1 MKRGKKMDEKY
12 SEINTY
18 IDNLATYLNKEYPNI
33 LSDEQIFRAKT
44 MFNGS
49 SENIDSIKSQIDDL
63 ARQTIEEY
71 VTRKEKQQKFRDM
84 TKKRV
89 ENIKRDYGIEFD
101 DGKIEQFISKM
112 LEQNLSREQIDR
124 RFEAIDESIKSETRK
139 RTLEEQVKSGK
150 VDSNF
155 SSIRK
160 TIGILFDDAMLS
172 STLSIYGGTIPYIMT
187 GEEPKRIIGD
197 VDTHAKLEDMA
208 KIRKYILEHQDKYHI
223 ISDSLQL
230 CGEDY
235 GMELSVNGVDVSI
248 FPTIASNEGMV
259 VRNFSIQES
268 LQQIT
273 TKATLFG
280 GINEE
285 SQIINYNDNGR
296 NIRLMSPE
304 FTYITK
310 AAARREK
317 DIIDNQ
323 VLAKV
328 VDGEKLRQM
337 HSTMKKPEV
346 IETQTKRI
354 DIRKRQDDFKVQ
366 MEQTQKQ
373 EPFAKRSQSEIQ
385 VHQQIKQ
392 KNQVIKQQKAQQ
404 QLNKPK
410 VKTLTQNST
419 GGTSNSKG
427 FANIITLSLIVSFV
441 CGVLFMIVY
450 MQIKGL

>member
-1 MKRGKKMDEKY
+1 MDEKY
-12 SEINTY
+12 IEINTY
-18 IDNLATYLNKEYPNI
+18 IDNLATYLNQEYPNI
-33 LSDEQIFRAKT
+33 LSDEQISRAKT

-63 ARQTIEEY
+63 TRQTIEEY
-71 VTRKEKQQKFRDM
+71 VKRKEKQQKFRDV

-89 ENIKRDYGIEFD
+89 EHIKSDYGIKFD
-101 DGKIEQFISKM
+101 DDKIEQFTSKS
-112 LEQNLSREQIDR
+112 LEQNLSREQVDR

-139 RTLEEQVKSGK
+139 KVLEEQVKSGM

-155 SSIRK
+155 SDIRE
-160 TIGILFDDAMLS
+160 TIGILFDDSMLS

-268 LQQIT
+268 LEQIT

-285 SQIINYNDNGR
+285 SQIINYNSNGR

-310 AAARREK
+310 AAAKREK

-323 VLAKV
+323 VLEKV
-328 VDGEKLRQM
+328 VDSEKLRQM

-354 DIRKRQDDFKVQ
+354 DIKQKQDDF
-366 MEQTQKQ
+366 QTQTGQTHEQ
-373 EPFAKRSQSEIQ
+373 ESFAKRSQSEVQIAN
-385 VHQQIKQ
+385 QIKNKNKIIKYQ
-392 KNQVIKQQKAQQ
+392 KEQQKQK
-404 QLNKPK
+404 NKPK
-410 VKTLTQNST
+410 VKTLTHSSSNSSST
-419 GGTSNSKG
+419 GSKG
-427 FANIITLSLIVSFV
+427 FANVITLSLIVSFV
-441 CGVLFMIVY
+441 CGALFMIVY
-450 MQIKGL
+450 MIIKG

>member
-1 MKRGKKMDEKY
+1 MEEKY
-12 SEINTY
+12 TEINTY
-18 IDNLATYLNKEYPNI
+18 IDNLSRYLSNEYPNI
-33 LSDEQIFRAKT
+33 LSDEQISRAKT
-44 MFNGS
+44 MFNS
-49 SENIDSIKSQIDDL
+49 SNESIDSIKSQIDDL
-63 ARQTIEEY
+63 AKQTIEEY
-71 VTRKEKQQKFRDM
+71 VTRKEKQRKFVDV

-89 ENIKRDYGIEFD
+89 DHIKCDYGIEFD
-101 DGKIEQFISKM
+101 DSKIEQFTEKM
-112 LEQNLSREQIDR
+112 LEQNLSKEQINR
-124 RFEAIDESIKSETRK
+124 RFEVIDESIKNERRK
-139 RTLEEQVKSGK
+139 QMLEEQVKSGK

-155 SSIRK
+155 SNIRE

-197 VDTHAKLEDMA
+197 VDTHAKLEDMV

-223 ISDSLQL
+223 VSDSLQL

-248 FPTIASNEGMV
+248 FPTIASDEGMV

-268 LQQIT
+268 LEQIT

-285 SQIINYNDNGR
+285 NQIVNYNSNGR

-310 AAARREK
+310 VATKREK

-328 VDGEKLRQM
+328 VDSEKLRQM
-337 HSTMKKPEV
+337 SSTMKKPEV
-346 IETQTKRI
+346 IETQTKRMTI
-354 DIRKRQDDFKVQ
+354 AKDKNRIQAQ
-366 MEQTQKQ
+366 SQQTNKQ
-373 EPFAKRSQSEIQ
+373 EAFSRRSPSEIQ
-385 VHQQIKQ
+385 VSQQIKQ
-392 KNQVIKQQKAQQ
+392 KNNMIKQQKAQKQ
-404 QLNKPK
+404 QLNKPR
-410 VKTLTQNST
+410 VRTLTKSSLNSSST
-419 GGTSNSKG
+419 GSKG
-427 FANIITLSLIVSFV
+427 FTNVITLSLIVSFV
-441 CGVLFMIVY
+441 CGALFIIVY
-450 MQIKGL
+450 ILIKRS

>member
-1 MKRGKKMDEKY
+1 MDEKY
-12 SEINTY
+12 IEINTY
-18 IDNLATYLNKEYPNI
+18 IDNLATYLNQEYPNI
-33 LSDEQIFRAKT
+33 LSDEQISRAKT

-63 ARQTIEEY
+63 TRQTIEEY
-71 VTRKEKQQKFRDM
+71 VKRKEKQQKFRDV

-89 ENIKRDYGIEFD
+89 EHIKSDYGIKFD
-101 DGKIEQFISKM
+101 DDKIEQFTSKS
-112 LEQNLSREQIDR
+112 LEQNLSREQVDR
-124 RFEAIDESIKSETRK
+124 RFEDIDESIKSETRK
-139 RTLEEQVKSGK
+139 KVLEEQVKSGM

-155 SSIRK
+155 SDIRE
-160 TIGILFDDAMLS
+160 TIGILFDDSMLS

-268 LQQIT
+268 LEQIT

-285 SQIINYNDNGR
+285 SQIINYNSNVR

-310 AAARREK
+310 AASKREK
-317 DIIDNQ
+317 DVIDNQ

-328 VDGEKLRQM
+328 VDSEKLMQM

-354 DIRKRQDDFKVQ
+354 DIKKKQDDF
-366 MEQTQKQ
+366 QTQTGQTLEQ
-373 EPFAKRSQSEIQ
+373 ESFAKRSQSEVQIAN
-385 VHQQIKQ
+385 QIKNKNKIIKYQ
-392 KNQVIKQQKAQQ
+392 KEQQKQK
-404 QLNKPK
+404 NKPK
-410 VKTLTQNST
+410 VKTLTHSSSNSSST
-419 GGTSNSKG
+419 GSKG
-427 FANIITLSLIVSFV
+427 FANVITLSLIVSFV
-441 CGVLFMIVY
+441 CGALFMIVY
-450 MQIKGL
+450 MIIKG

>member
-1 MKRGKKMDEKY
+1 MDDKY
-12 SEINTY
+12 IEINAY
-18 IDNLATYLNKEYPNI
+18 IDNLARYLNKEYPNI
-33 LSDEQIFRAKT
+33 LSDEQISRAKT

-49 SENIDSIKSQIDDL
+49 DESIDSIKSKIDDL

-71 VTRKEKQQKFRDM
+71 VTRKEKQQIFRDM

-89 ENIKRDYGIEFD
+89 EHIKRDYGIEFD
-101 DGKIEQFISKM
+101 DSKIEQFTEKM
-112 LEQNLSREQIDR
+112 LEQNLSKEQIDR
-124 RFEAIDESIKSETRK
+124 RFEVIDESIHNERRK
-139 RTLEEQVKSGK
+139 KVLEEQVKSGK
-150 VDSNF
+150 AVSNF
-155 SSIRK
+155 SNIRE
-160 TIGILFDDAMLS
+160 TIGILFDDEMLS

-208 KIRKYILEHQDKYHI
+208 KIRKYILEHPDKYHI

-230 CGEDY
+230 SGEDY
-235 GMELSVNGVDVSI
+235 GIELSVNGVDVSI
-248 FPTIASNEGMV
+248 FPTIATSEGMV

-268 LQQIT
+268 LEQIT

-285 SQIINYNDNGR
+285 SQIINYNNNGR

-310 AAARREK
+310 AAAKREK

-328 VDGEKLRQM
+328 VDQEKLRQM
-337 HSTMKKPEV
+337 SSTMKKPEV
-346 IETQTKRI
+346 IETQTKKITIENDKKKDNREME
-354 DIRKRQDDFKVQ
+354 VQ
-366 MEQTQKQ
+366 PQQTNKQ
-373 EPFAKRSQSEIQ
+373 ESFSHMSQSEMQ
-385 VHQQIKQ
+385 VSQQIRQ
-392 KNQVIKQQKAQQ
+392 KNQMIKQQKAQKQ

-410 VKTLTQNST
+410 VKTLTQYSSNSSST
-419 GGTSNSKG
+419 GSKG
-427 FANIITLSLIVSFV
+427 FTNIITLSLIVSFV
-441 CGVLFMIVY
+441 CGALFMIVY
-450 MQIKGL
+450 MFIKG

>member
-1 MKRGKKMDEKY
+1 MDEKY
-12 SEINTY
+12 IEINTY
-18 IDNLATYLNKEYPNI
+18 IDNLATYLNQEYPNI
-33 LSDEQIFRAKT
+33 LSDEQISRAKT

-63 ARQTIEEY
+63 TRQTIEEY
-71 VTRKEKQQKFRDM
+71 VKRKEKQQKFRDV

-89 ENIKRDYGIEFD
+89 EHIKRDYGTKFD
-101 DGKIEQFISKM
+101 DDKIEQFTSKS
-112 LEQNLSREQIDR
+112 LEQNLSREQVDR

-139 RTLEEQVKSGK
+139 KVLEEQVKSGM

-155 SSIRK
+155 SDIRE
-160 TIGILFDDAMLS
+160 TIGILFDDSMLS

-268 LQQIT
+268 LEQIT

-285 SQIINYNDNGR
+285 SQIINYNSNGR

-310 AAARREK
+310 AAAKREK

-328 VDGEKLRQM
+328 VDSEKLRQM

-354 DIRKRQDDFKVQ
+354 DIKQKQDDFQ
-366 MEQTQKQ
+366 TQTEQTHEQ
-373 EPFAKRSQSEIQ
+373 ESFAKRSQSEVQIAN
-385 VHQQIKQ
+385 QIKNKNKIIKYQ
-392 KNQVIKQQKAQQ
+392 KEQQKQK
-404 QLNKPK
+404 NKPK
-410 VKTLTQNST
+410 VKTLTQSSSNGSST
-419 GGTSNSKG
+419 GSKG
-427 FANIITLSLIVSFV
+427 FANVITLSLIVSFV
-441 CGVLFMIVY
+441 CGVLFMIIY
-450 MQIKGL
+450 MVIKG